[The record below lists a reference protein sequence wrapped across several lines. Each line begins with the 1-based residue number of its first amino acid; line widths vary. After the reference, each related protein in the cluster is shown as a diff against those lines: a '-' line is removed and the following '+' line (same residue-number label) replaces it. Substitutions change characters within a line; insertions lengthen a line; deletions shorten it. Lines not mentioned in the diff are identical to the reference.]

1 MILNTFNQRGVGL
14 VEVLVALL
22 LLSIG
27 VLGFAVL
34 QIRALD
40 ASIEASK
47 RIQATTIAR
56 DIAER
61 IRANQQGLTKDI
73 ETEDKDGKKAL
84 YKAYVQAFSGK
95 DSISSYTYQKC
106 FNSSAGCSSEIFAQ
120 EDANQVLYKAYQMG
134 MKVGLSECN
143 SSTAL
148 QRTRY
153 CIYIAWDETNP
164 KDGSDS
170 KDCTNDGSY
179 RFDSKCILMEIY

>member
-40 ASIEASK
+40 ASIEA
-47 RIQATTIAR
+47 
-56 DIAER
+56 
-61 IRANQQGLTKDI
+61 TKDI